1 MRLIPLE
8 GLSWSDERG
17 WGLRPLQAAG
27 VETTRVVDVHVVSIA
42 PGAVRGNHRHP
53 NVTEWMLLFGAP
65 STLAWREEGG
75 AARSVSLRGDQP
87 FLAEIPPGV
96 VHAVRGDGPGTAFL
110 VAWADGVPATEWEDP
125 LL

>member
-1 MRLIPLE
+1 VRLVPLE
-8 GLSWSDERG
+8 GLSWSDARG
-17 WGLRPLQAAG
+17 WGLRPLEAAG
-27 VETTRVVDVHVVSIA
+27 VDVTRLGDVHVVSIA

-65 STLAWREEGG
+65 FTLAWREEGG
-75 AARSVSLRGDQP
+75 AARSVSLPGDEP

-96 VHAVRGDGPGTAFL
+96 VHTVRGDGPGSAFL
-110 VAWADGVPATEWEDP
+110 VAWADGTPETEWVDP